1 MAFCQKCGAQVA
13 DGTPTCPTC
22 GAPMAGAP
30 APNYAPPAQAAPPAN
45 DAEANKG
52 MAVLAY
58 ILFFVPLIA
67 GAHKTSP
74 FVKFHTNQGTVLWI
88 ASLIFGV
95 VYGIVTAILGAIFI
109 STATTLSG
117 LGAGIGIYGVITTIL
132 SLLWIVPAVLA
143 IMGIVN
149 AVTGKTKPLP
159 LIGKFTIIK

>member
-1 MAFCQKCGAQVA
+1 
-13 DGTPTCPTC
+13 
-22 GAPMAGAP
+22 
-30 APNYAPPAQAAPPAN
+30 
-45 DAEANKG
+45 